1 MPPACSTRGKRQ
13 NFATAPEKAPSR
25 TAGLSCSCY
34 GTRLV
39 PATPGLKPMRAGAQ
53 GFRVELPPE
62 VSIDGLP
69 AASPPAVGKLHFEIQ
84 RPSGRFFFVQPPFR
98 AMVNLAPR
106 ARWPELMMTSSGGG
120 GDG

>member
-1 MPPACSTRGKRQ
+1 M
-13 NFATAPEKAPSR
+13 APSAKPR
-25 TAGLSCSCY
+25 RLTKKPRRGRRGSVATCY

-53 GFRVELPPE
+53 GFRVELPPQL
-62 VSIDGLP
+62 SIDGRP
-69 AASPPAVGKLHFEIQ
+69 HHPHAVGKLHFEIQ
-84 RPSGRFFFVQPPFR
+84 RPSGRFFFVQPTFR
-98 AMVNLAPR
+98 AMASLALR